1 MKLELSDQQQSNNQN
16 VVQKQV
22 KQKILQASQEEA
34 LFVQTSQALQ
44 SKMEK
49 VEQQL
54 STSMNGYHIGHHL
67 KANQMNQLPPKCP
80 TIEDSTVKS
89 QESSKKQDDNNLA
102 SAYFQEKYGATQESN
117 GQNTHTVNNNNN
129 GHSYR
134 YVGYFV
140 CHFGGG
146 I

>member
-1 MKLELSDQQQSNNQN
+1 MVKLEMNNSASSSESKSSHHQQSSSSEVK

-54 STSMNGYHIGHHL
+54 STSMNGYHIGYHH
-67 KANQMNQLPPKCP
+67 KNQIQNQLNNQLPPKCP
-80 TIEDSTVKS
+80 IIED
-89 QESSKKQDDNNLA
+89 QQQQQNLVA
-102 SAYFQEKYGATQESN
+102 C
-117 GQNTHTVNNNNN
+117 
-129 GHSYR
+129 R
-134 YVGYFV
+134 
-140 CHFGGG
+140 HF
-146 I
+146 